1 MKKIM
6 ITLAALAIA
15 FAANAATTNWKI
27 TSAVMKGADTTS
39 AYSGAVALWATGG
52 DLAEATLVTTLSTT
66 TGTISNQSFSS
77 DLFTADTTYDF
88 YYVLSD
94 TVDGVDYT
102 LTSGTKSVKALGTGA
117 ATIGFGNQSSY
128 TSNAANWTAAAVPE
142 PTSGVLLL
150 IGMAG
155 LALRR
160 RRA

>member
-1 MKKIM
+1 M
-6 ITLAALAIA
+6 ITLAAFALA

-27 TSAVMKGADTTS
+27 TSAVMKGADLTS
-39 AYSGAVALWATGG
+39 AYSGDLALWATGG

-88 YYVLSD
+88 YYVLTD

-102 LTSGTKSVKALGTGA
+102 LTSATKSVKALGTGA
-117 ATIGFGNQSSY
+117 ATIGFGNQASY
-128 TSNAANWTAAAVPE
+128 TSTAGNWAAVPE
-142 PTSGVLLL
+142 PTSGMLLL
-150 IGMAG
+150 LGVAG

-160 RRA
+160 KQK